1 MSFAHKV
8 WRLLVAIKDG
18 LVLSLLLL
26 FFGGLYAVLS
36 ARPPALPQ
44 VREGALLLRL
54 DGPVVEELPK
64 TDWQD
69 VLAGGEDAGP
79 LRERDVVRAL
89 RGAAVD
95 PAIKAVVLDMSE
107 FGGAGFVHAVEIGE
121 AIDAV
126 RAAKKPVL
134 AYGAMIGDREL
145 LIAAHASEIWVDPL
159 GGVSIAGLGGQ
170 QLYYG
175 KLLERLKVTAHVFRV
190 GTYKDFVEPYIRDSM
205 SEPSRAAR
213 VALYDAMWQQ
223 WRDNV
228 VKARPKAR
236 VDAVTKDPVGWIKA
250 SGGDA
255 AKASLEAGLVDH
267 IGTRA
272 EFGAAVAR
280 IVGEDRV
287 DHTPGNFAHTPLNT
301 WLAANP
307 EGEQGKAIAVVTVA
321 GEITDDKAGPGKAGG
336 QRIARL
342 IDKVDPDKI
351 SALVVRVDSPGGSVT
366 GSEAIRQAILRK
378 KAKGLPVVVSM
389 ANVAASGG
397 FWVST
402 PATRIFAEPGTVTG
416 SIGIFA
422 VIPSFE
428 RALEAWGVKADGV
441 RTGPLAGQPDVLTG
455 LTPEIEA
462 MLQANIENGYARFVG
477 LVAESRHKTPQAI
490 DAIAQGRVWDG
501 GTARQIGL
509 VDQFGGLDAA
519 MAYAAQAAKLKE
531 GEWHP
536 VWLGQDGGKL
546 AQFVR
551 QLRHGADDGQSD
563 GDDGQD
569 GHVSGDWAGM
579 IAAQQRGQVAAAVA
593 GVERLLG
600 TRGAQAYCLECPA
613 PLGQIGGPA
622 PIGLWQRVAIWL
634 SGMGIR

>member
-1 MSFAHKV
+1 MGFACKV
-8 WRLLVAIKDG
+8 WRVLVAIKDG
-18 LVLSLLLL
+18 LVLALLLL
-26 FFGGLYAVLS
+26 FFGGLYAALS

-44 VREGALLLRL
+44 VRDGALLVKL

-64 TDWQD
+64 TDWQQ
-69 VLAGGEDAGP
+69 VLSGGDEASP

-89 RGAAVD
+89 RGAASDTAV
-95 PAIKAVVLDMSE
+95 KAVVLDMTD

-134 AYGAMIGDREL
+134 AYGNMIGDRGL
-145 LIAAHASEIWVDPL
+145 LIAAHASDVWVDPL
-159 GGVSIAGLGGQ
+159 GGAYIQGLGGQ

-205 SEPSRAAR
+205 SEPSRMAR
-213 VALYDAMWQQ
+213 VALYDAIWSQ

-228 VKARPKAR
+228 VKARPKAQ
-236 VDAVTKDPVGWIKA
+236 VDAVAKDPVGWIKA

-255 AKASLEAGLVDH
+255 AKASLAAGLVDH

-280 IVGEDRV
+280 IVGEDRT
-287 DHTPGNFAHTPLNT
+287 DKKPGNFAHTPLGT

-307 EGEQGKAIAVVTVA
+307 ESTKGKSIAVVTIA
-321 GEITDDKAGPGKAGG
+321 GEITDDKAGPGSAGG

-402 PATRIFAEPGTVTG
+402 PGTRIFAEPGTITG

-422 VIPSFE
+422 VVPSFE
-428 RALEAWGVKADGV
+428 KALEGWGIKADGV
-441 RTGPLAGQPDVLTG
+441 RTSPLAGQPDVLTG

-477 LVAESRHKTPQAI
+477 LVAESRHKTPQQI
-490 DAIAQGRVWDG
+490 DQIAQGRVWDG

-519 MAYAAQAAKLKE
+519 LDYAAAQAKLKQ

-536 VWLGQDGGKL
+536 VWLGAETGTLARLIEQLHQQQDDGDSNADGDQDG
-546 AQFVR
+546 
-551 QLRHGADDGQSD
+551 
-563 GDDGQD
+563 
-569 GHVSGDWAGM
+569 DWSGM
-579 IAAQQRGQVAAAVA
+579 IAAQQRGQVAAAIA
-593 GVERLLG
+593 GAERLLG
-600 TRGAQAYCLECPA
+600 TRGAQAYCLECPS
-613 PLGQIGGPA
+613 PLGRISASA
-622 PIGLWQRVAIWL
+622 PVGLWQRAAIWL
-634 SGMGIR
+634 GMAGVR